1 MTPYLRPLGAD
12 DAPAPC
18 GAGMV
23 AEPAGTWGGR
33 RMEVVYDPARHEVAF
48 TRGRPAASVSAALAA
63 TGWRLARSDGHAV
76 MWVRDRA
83 TTDRRRLAR
92 AGAGPDATA
101 AR

>member
-1 MTPYLRPLGAD
+1 
-12 DAPAPC
+12 
-18 GAGMV
+18 MV

-33 RMEVVYDPARHEVAF
+33 HMEVVYEPSRHEVAF
-48 TRGRPAASVSAALAA
+48 TRGRPVASVSAALAA

-83 TTDRRRLAR
+83 ATDRRRLAR